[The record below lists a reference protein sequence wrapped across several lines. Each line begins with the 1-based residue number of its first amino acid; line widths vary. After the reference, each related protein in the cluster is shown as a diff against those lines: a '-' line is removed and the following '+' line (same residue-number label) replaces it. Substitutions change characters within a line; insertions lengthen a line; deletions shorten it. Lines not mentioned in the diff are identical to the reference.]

1 MYFKLKEI
9 CPNASDIKPYLEDNR
24 FNDDFKTYVANVIF
38 YRFYDDYFIYYI
50 DSSPTAEENLESILL
65 RYFPLCYQQLINVF
79 FLYMKS
85 QNISTDFNV
94 SGGSEKETT
103 ERTIDYT
110 NDIFRKYAQTP
121 TAVSPSTNF
130 VDSYTDMQEK
140 TTGNDN
146 TEESVTKNRD
156 KIVSDKEINNFYRM
170 CNVIN
175 SSIQKIFSNQF
186 LPFYYL

>member
-9 CPNASDIKPYLEDNR
+9 FQNASDIKPYLEDNR

-38 YRFYDDYFIYYI
+38 NRFYDDYFIYYI

-79 FLYMKS
+79 FLYMKT

-146 TEESVTKNRD
+146 TDESVTKNRD

-170 CNVIN
+170 CNAIN
-175 SSIQKIFSNQF
+175 INIQKIFSNQF

>member
-1 MYFKLKEI
+1 MFFKLNEI

-24 FNDDFKTYVANVIF
+24 FNDDFKTYVANVI
-38 YRFYDDYFIYYI
+38 YNRFYDDYFIYYI
-50 DSSPTAEENLESILL
+50 VDSSIAQENLESILL

-79 FLYMKS
+79 FLFMKT
-85 QNISTDFNV
+85 QNIDTDFNV
-94 SGGSEKETT
+94 SGGNEKETT
-103 ERTIDYT
+103 KRTIDYT

-146 TEESVTKNRD
+146 TDESVTKNRD

-170 CNVIN
+170 CNAIN

-186 LPFYYL
+186 MPFYYL